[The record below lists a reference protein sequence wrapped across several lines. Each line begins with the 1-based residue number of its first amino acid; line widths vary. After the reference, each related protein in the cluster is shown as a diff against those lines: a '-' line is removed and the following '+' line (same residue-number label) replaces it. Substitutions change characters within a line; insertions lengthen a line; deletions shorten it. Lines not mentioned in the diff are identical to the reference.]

1 MADRHHSLWLWVL
14 RSESFSTRLLLL
26 KVAQVKF
33 ISIRIA
39 TERPCVYFLSF
50 DFRFRLARRRQR
62 VPAINRLWRLCCRI
76 LFYYTNAPAAPIG
89 IHKSLPKKKKKRESK
104 LPKPKSKHT
113 KLSCRKRKLLPFHII
128 SSHHHCDD
136 NAACFMC
143 SHIFTIYYI
152 SCEEGRLLVYISC

>member
-62 VPAINRLWRLCCRI
+62 VLRLI
-76 LFYYTNAPAAPIG
+76 VFGGFVAESFSTIPMP
-89 IHKSLPKKKKKRESK
+89 LPRPLAFIKVCQKKKKKRESK